1 MKKIIIIINIILS
14 YLLGLIAFC
23 YYLYLELAPKVGMSE
38 MDRMVLLFITAI
50 FGYLGSFLLSK
61 HLLTRKPLKI
71 YLVLIFILYIINLLY
86 LTLFASD
93 YGRSGFSFF
102 IWNEESLNIYLSKIN
117 IIPFKTII
125 LYIARMDRVSF
136 INILG
141 NLIAFAPMGFF
152 LPLLFKK
159 AKQPKT
165 FLLITLRIILSIEIV
180 QLITLLGSFDI
191 DDLILNLLSAFLIY
205 KLCQIKKMN
214 HLINKMLLLELTD

>member
-1 MKKIIIIINIILS
+1 MKKIMIIISIILS
-14 YLLGLIAFC
+14 YLLGLIALC
-23 YYLYLELAPKVGMSE
+23 YYLYLELAPKVGMDE
-38 MDRMVLLFITAI
+38 MGRMILLFIIAI

-61 HLLTRKPLKI
+61 RLLTRKPLKI
-71 YLVLIFILYIINLLY
+71 YLILIFILYIMSLLY

-93 YGRSGFSFF
+93 YGRSIYSFF

-125 LYIARMDRVSF
+125 LYITRMDRVSF

-159 AKQPKT
+159 TRNLKN
-165 FLLITLRIILSIEIV
+165 FLLTILSIILSIEIV

-191 DDLILNLLSAFLIY
+191 DDLILNLLGAFLIY
-205 KLCQIKKMN
+205 KLYQIKKIN
-214 HLINKMLLLELTD
+214 HFINKMFLLEN